1 MTRPLQRI
9 NLGIMAAIVAAS
21 TLSSL
26 VTTTRVNAAVDC
38 TNDAVVRCGITY
50 TTDRQGAQDFRR
62 SVERDSGMYGLSSEA
77 RMYLQEHGGT
87 VNIARGQLTRDGYIV
102 VGGEVVARE
111 SRTYGRLDRDTRQRF
126 TYNNQTYY
134 QAPAAEFVDV
144 QTSEIVYVLLTS
156 NGEYIAASM
165 KGCGNPISARPVEIP
180 TPPAPQPETP
190 ETPEPTPEPETPAP
204 ETPAPAPEAPVAHVQ
219 TPVVTQPAPEPA
231 VKGAQMPEVLA
242 STGATSVI
250 AQSVGLGSI
259 TALLAYAVAGRG
271 RLW

>member
-9 NLGIMAAIVAAS
+9 NLGIMAAFVAAS

-62 SVERDSGMYGLSSEA
+62 SVERNSGMYGLSNEA
-77 RMYLQEHGGT
+77 RKYLLEHGGS

-111 SRTYGRLDRDTRQRF
+111 SRTYGRLDGQNRQRF
-126 TYNNQTYY
+126 TYDNQTYF

-156 NGEYIAASM
+156 NGEYIAAAM
-165 KGCGNPISARPVEIP
+165 KGCGNPVSAQPIVKP
-180 TPPAPQPETP
+180 TPPA
-190 ETPEPTPEPETPAP
+190 PTPEPETPAPTPEP
-204 ETPAPAPEAPVAHVQ
+204 ETPAPAPEAPVAPVQ

-231 VKGAQMPEVLA
+231 VKGTQMPEVLA

-250 AQSVGLGSI
+250 AQSVGLGSL